1 MIDFTTFNNFN
12 VAAQAICPKAVTALL
27 QNENFKSGCIQQVA
41 RTFEQNQVRFHIIK
55 NEIDGQFLYIASF
68 FASVCCS

>member
-1 MIDFTTFNNFN
+1 MFHFTPSNNIN

-27 QNENFKSGCIQQVA
+27 QNESFKSGCIQQVA
-41 RTFEQNQVRFHIIK
+41 RTFEQNQVRFRLIL
-55 NEIDGQFLYIASF
+55 NEMDVQFLFLASF